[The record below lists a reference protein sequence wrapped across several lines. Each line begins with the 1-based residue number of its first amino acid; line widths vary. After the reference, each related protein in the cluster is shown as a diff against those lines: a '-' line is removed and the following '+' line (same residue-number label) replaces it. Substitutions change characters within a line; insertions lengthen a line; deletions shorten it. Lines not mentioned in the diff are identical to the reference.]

1 MNTAHELILLAG
13 ALGLISVCA
22 AAIGSRFNAPLL
34 LVFLGLGMLAGEDG
48 PGRIQFANFGTAYLI
63 GSIALAIILFE
74 GGLKTERQMI
84 RVAIW
89 PSLVLATIGV
99 VLTALIVAVVVVWVF
114 GIPFIDALLI
124 GAVLAP
130 TDAAAVNT
138 VLRASK
144 VVVPE
149 RVIATLE
156 VESGL
161 NDPMSVFL
169 TVLIVQFL
177 AAPEAATATHAVV
190 FFLEEMVGG
199 AILGVLAGYGLLLLL
214 RKLPVQSSI
223 YPVLAVTSVLVVFGG
238 AQLIGA
244 SGFLAVYLMGLVVGV
259 NRFASQRAV
268 VYAAE
273 AFAWLAQISL
283 FLMLGLLVTPHRVFP
298 LVVPILVITGVL
310 VVLARP
316 IATFA
321 SLLPFRY
328 SVPETAFVSWIG
340 LRGAVPIYLTII
352 PVLAGSRNASLLFG
366 ATFGVVI
373 VSLVLQGWSVSP
385 AARLLGFRQTR
396 PDENRSSKSQAPSS
410 KEAPNPKLQ
419 GGP

>member
-13 ALGLISVCA
+13 ALGLISVFA
-22 AAIGSRFNAPLL
+22 GAIGSRFNAPLL

-48 PGRIQFANFGTAYLI
+48 PGRIQFANFGTAYLV

-74 GGLKTERQMI
+74 GGLKTERAMI
-84 RVAIW
+84 RAALW

-99 VLTALIVAVVVVWVF
+99 LLTALIVAGAVVWVF

-138 VLRASK
+138 VLRAAK

-177 AAPEAATATHAVV
+177 TAPEAATATHAVV
-190 FFLEEMVGG
+190 FFFEEMAGG
-199 AILGVLAGYGLLLLL
+199 AILGLLAGYGLLLLL

-223 YPVLAVTSVLVVFGG
+223 YPVLALTSVLAVFGG

-244 SGFLAVYLMGLVVGV
+244 SGFLAAYLMGVIVGV
-259 NRFASQRAV
+259 NRFPSQRAV

-283 FLMLGLLVTPHRVFP
+283 FLMLGLLVTPHRVVP
-298 LVVPILVITGVL
+298 LAVPILVITGVL
-310 VVLARP
+310 VVFARP

-328 SVPETAFVSWIG
+328 TVRETAFVSWIG

-352 PVLAGSRNASLLFG
+352 PVLAGSRNAALLFG
-366 ATFGVVI
+366 ASFGVVI
-373 VSLVLQGWSVSP
+373 VSLVLQGWTVSP
-385 AARLLGFRQTR
+385 AARLLGFNKGQ
-396 PDENRSSKSQAPSS
+396 P
-410 KEAPNPKLQ
+410 KE
-419 GGP
+419 

>member
-13 ALGLISVCA
+13 ALGLISVFA
-22 AAIGSRFNAPLL
+22 GAIGSRFNAPLL
-34 LVFLGLGMLAGEDG
+34 LVFLALGMLAGEDG

-74 GGLKTERQMI
+74 GGLKTEREMI
-84 RVAIW
+84 RVALW
-89 PSLVLATIGV
+89 PSLVLATVGV

-138 VLRASK
+138 VLRGAK
-144 VVVPE
+144 VLVPQ

-177 AAPEAATATHAVV
+177 TRPESATAGHAVV
-190 FFLEEMVGG
+190 FFIQEMLGG
-199 AILGVLAGYGLLLLL
+199 AVLGLAAGYGLLLLL
-214 RKLPVQSSI
+214 RRLPVQSSI
-223 YPVLAVTSVLVVFGG
+223 YPVLALTSVMVIFGG
-238 AQLIGA
+238 AQLLGF
-244 SGFLAVYLMGLVVGV
+244 SGFLAVYIMGVIVGI
-259 NRFASQRAV
+259 NRFPSQRAV

-283 FLMLGLLVTPHRVFP
+283 FLMLGLLVTPHRVLP
-298 LVVPILVITGVL
+298 LVTPILVITGVL
-310 VVLARP
+310 VIFARP

-328 SVPETAFVSWIG
+328 SIRETAFVSWIG
-340 LRGAVPIYLTII
+340 LRGAVPIYLTTI

-373 VSLVLQGWSVSP
+373 ISLVLQGWTISP
-385 AARLLGFRQTR
+385 AARLLGFSQTR
-396 PDENRSSKSQAPSS
+396 LDKETAPR
-410 KEAPNPKLQ
+410 
-419 GGP
+419 

>member
-13 ALGLISVCA
+13 ALGLISVFA
-22 AAIGSRFNAPLL
+22 GAIGSRFNAPLL
-34 LVFLGLGMLAGEDG
+34 LVFLALGMLAGEDG
-48 PGRIQFANFGTAYLI
+48 PGRIQFANFGTAYLV

-74 GGLKTERQMI
+74 GGLKTERAMI
-84 RVAIW
+84 RAAFW
-89 PSLVLATIGV
+89 PSMVLATIGV
-99 VLTALIVAVVVVWVF
+99 LLTALIVAVAVVWVF

-138 VLRASK
+138 VLRAAK

-177 AAPEAATATHAVV
+177 TAPEAATATHAVV

-199 AILGVLAGYGLLLLL
+199 AILGVLAGYGLLWLL
-214 RKLPVQSSI
+214 RKLPVPSSI
-223 YPVLAVTSVLVVFGG
+223 YPVLAITSVLVVFGG

-244 SGFLAVYLMGLVVGV
+244 SGFLAVYLMGVIVGI

-283 FLMLGLLVTPHRVFP
+283 FLMLGLLVTPHRVLP
-298 LVVPILVITGVL
+298 LATPILVITGVL
-310 VVLARP
+310 IVFARP

-321 SLLPFRY
+321 SLVPFRY
-328 SVPETAFVSWIG
+328 SVRETIFVSWIG

-352 PVLAGSRNASLLFG
+352 PVLAGSRNATLLFG

-373 VSLVLQGWSVSP
+373 VSLLLQGWTVSP
-385 AARLLGFRQTR
+385 AARILGFGGSR
-396 PDENRSSKSQAPSS
+396 PK
-410 KEAPNPKLQ
+410 K
-419 GGP
+419 

>member
-13 ALGLISVCA
+13 ALGLISVFA
-22 AAIGSRFNAPLL
+22 GAIGSRFNAPLL
-34 LVFLGLGMLAGEDG
+34 LVFLALGMLAGEDG
-48 PGRIQFANFGTAYLI
+48 PGRIQFANFGTAYLV

-74 GGLKTERQMI
+74 GGLKTERAMI
-84 RVAIW
+84 RVALW
-89 PSLVLATIGV
+89 PSMVLATIGV
-99 VLTALIVAVVVVWVF
+99 LLTALIVAGAVVWVF

-138 VLRASK
+138 VLRAAK
-144 VVVPE
+144 VVVPG

-177 AAPEAATATHAVV
+177 AAPQAATATHAIV

-199 AILGVLAGYGLLLLL
+199 AILGLLAGYGLLLLL
-214 RKLPVQSSI
+214 RKLPVPSSI
-223 YPVLAVTSVLVVFGG
+223 YPVLAITSVLVVFGG

-244 SGFLAVYLMGLVVGV
+244 SGFLAVYLMGVIVGV

-283 FLMLGLLVTPHRVFP
+283 FLMLGLLVTPHRVLP
-298 LVVPILVITGVL
+298 LATPILVITGVL
-310 VVLARP
+310 IVFARP

-328 SVPETAFVSWIG
+328 SIRETAFVSWIG

-352 PVLAGSRNASLLFG
+352 PVLAGSRNATLLFG

-373 VSLVLQGWSVSP
+373 VSLLVQGWTVSP
-385 AARLLGFRQTR
+385 AARILGFSGSR
-396 PDENRSSKSQAPSS
+396 P
-410 KEAPNPKLQ
+410 KE
-419 GGP
+419 